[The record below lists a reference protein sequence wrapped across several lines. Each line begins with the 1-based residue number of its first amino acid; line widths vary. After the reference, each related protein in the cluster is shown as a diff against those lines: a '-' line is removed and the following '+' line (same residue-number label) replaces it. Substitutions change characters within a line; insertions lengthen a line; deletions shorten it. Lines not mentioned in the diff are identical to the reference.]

1 MKRPTLDEVEREIV
15 ALDDLKTPA
24 LQQRWR
30 ELFRIDPP
38 PRIRAGFLRRAI
50 AYRLQELVHGGL
62 RPSTKRQL
70 RMIAEEA
77 RLRRMGS
84 GTAAGRQERFPM
96 PRQRVTLSVGTRLM
110 REWNGVMQVVEVGV
124 DGFVWRSTTYRTL
137 SAVACAITGT
147 KWSGPKFFGL
157 AGGSRAAAKVSE
169 RSLVRQLAGGPAD
182 GDHDTSSPGG
192 GR

>member
-1 MKRPTLDEVEREIV
+1 MRRPTLDEVEGEIG
-15 ALDDLKTPA
+15 ALDNLKTPA

-62 RPSTKRQL
+62 KPSTKRQL
-70 RMIAEEA
+70 RMHAEQA
-77 RLRRMGS
+77 RARRMGT
-84 GTAAGRQERFPM
+84 GTGNRRQERSPM
-96 PRQRVTLSVGTRLM
+96 PRQRVALSVGTRLM
-110 REWNGVMQVVEVGV
+110 REWNGVMQVVEVTP
-124 DGFVWRSTTYRTL
+124 DGFVWRGNTYRTL

-157 AGGSRAAAKVSE
+157 SKGSRSAAKVSE
-169 RSLVRQLAGGPAD
+169 HSLVRQLAGSAVD
-182 GDHDTSSPGG
+182 DDLDTSSSGG